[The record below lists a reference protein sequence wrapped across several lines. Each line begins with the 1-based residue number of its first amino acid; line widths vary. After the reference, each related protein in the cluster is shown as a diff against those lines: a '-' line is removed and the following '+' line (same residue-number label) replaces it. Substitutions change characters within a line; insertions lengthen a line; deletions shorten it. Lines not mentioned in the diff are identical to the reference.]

1 MIQSIPVLQAQE
13 ASEGVSAS
21 QEPPSLYQGPVA
33 GMWGRPGTAPSSRVK
48 SLTAPTT
55 PDRNQAGGGD
65 HQHGAGPQGGVRIP
79 FREETRGGKGTSD
92 PK

>member
-21 QEPPSLYQGPVA
+21 QEPPSLYQGPAA

-48 SLTAPTT
+48 SITAPTGT
-55 PDRNQAGGGD
+55 RQMVESTSTAL
-65 HQHGAGPQGGVRIP
+65 GPGEA
-79 FREETRGGKGTSD
+79 REYHSQK
-92 PK
+92 K